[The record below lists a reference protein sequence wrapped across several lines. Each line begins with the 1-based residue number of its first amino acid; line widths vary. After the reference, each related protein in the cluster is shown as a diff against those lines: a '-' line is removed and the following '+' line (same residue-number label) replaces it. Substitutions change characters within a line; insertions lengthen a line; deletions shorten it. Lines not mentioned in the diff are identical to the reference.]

1 MLVEKKLYKNPLRP
15 APPPVLMPLR
25 HILTLLA
32 KPSSQPS
39 TPYPRHSGNAAALPC
54 IRYFNATSTLFQH
67 YFDTFGVL
75 KYRLCIEKQVEIKLS
90 YSEPIA
96 NLHLIRLGGGPGIG
110 KVVEDGIFLLKR
122 GYYLQQMIFFLYFC
136 IHEHNSERNNRTGL
150 GKSQPA

>member
-1 MLVEKKLYKNPLRP
+1 MLCP
-15 APPPVLMPLR
+15 AFA
-25 HILTLLA
+25 ISTLL
-32 KPSSQPS
+32 Q
-39 TPYPRHSGNAAALPC
+39 
-54 IRYFNATSTLFQH
+54 RYFDAFEA
-67 YFDTFGVL
+67 L
-75 KYRLCIEKQVEIKLS
+75 KYRLCIEKQAEIKRS